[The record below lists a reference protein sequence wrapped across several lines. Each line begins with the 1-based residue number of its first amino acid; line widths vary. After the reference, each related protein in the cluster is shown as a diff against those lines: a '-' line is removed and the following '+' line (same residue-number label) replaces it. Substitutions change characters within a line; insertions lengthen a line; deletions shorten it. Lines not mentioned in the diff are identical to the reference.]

1 MHPGCSKMEE
11 RHRFEL
17 QAHGLLHEAFKLRE
31 ALEIITLKSLAGAN
45 VTITFLSTASRKTI
59 NHNVEN
65 SRDIEY
71 TLRFLFFYS
80 RIFNFTI
87 GSFS

>member
-1 MHPGCSKMEE
+1 MEQ
-11 RHRFEL
+11 RHRFER

-45 VTITFLSTASRKTI
+45 VTITFLSTASHKTI
-59 NHNVEN
+59 NHNVEY
-65 SRDIEY
+65 SRDIKY
-71 TLRFLFFYS
+71 TLRFLVFIS
-80 RIFNFTI
+80 RIFNVTI